1 MVTNTDMFDF
11 QHAGSGRGLS
21 QESARL
27 LIVDADSAARAGLQR
42 LLEDSGY
49 QATQAASVSQADRW
63 LAREEFDVCVIDPHA
78 LSTSDPVGRWLQGNP
93 RMRFV
98 VLSAV
103 PRIPEGAGACLPKPC
118 HPSLLLQTV
127 REQLRLR
134 RRLQRLTALEIELE
148 SQALREPEPLLGSN
162 EPAVQSLISEL
173 RRQAANDQCLLLHG
187 EAGAGKSRIAR
198 YLHSIGPRR
207 EAAFVRVDCRSGR
220 SSLAARLFGEREFR
234 ADSLLGL
241 AEGGTLFIDEIALL
255 PESLQGRLLRLIE
268 HRSYQ
273 RAGDSEMRLSNARI
287 IVGTQFDLGERVADG
302 LFSEPLHRCLLQAS
316 FQIPPLRERL
326 GDLQMLSQHLL
337 GSIAQRMGSPTRRL
351 GPDALELLLAHDWPD
366 NLRELRNA
374 LEFAIMRSSHVV
386 LEAGDL
392 PLQRQALCAGDTV
405 SLEALERSHIEAIVQ
420 RAPSLEAAARLLG
433 IDSSTLYRKRKQFAR
448 VIPESRRP
456 KAVP

>member
-21 QESARL
+21 QESARV
-27 LIVDADSAARAGLQR
+27 LIVDADSAARTSLQR
-42 LLEDSGY
+42 LLEESGH
-49 QATQAASVSQADRW
+49 QAVQAASVTQADRW

-134 RRLQRLTALEIELE
+134 RRLQRLTAFEIEQE
-148 SQALREPEPLLGSN
+148 AQALREPEPLLGSS
-162 EPAVQSLISEL
+162 EPAVQHLLSEL
-173 RRQAANDQCLLLHG
+173 RRQAASDQCLLLCA
-187 EAGAGKSRIAR
+187 EPGAGKSRIAR

-207 EAAFVRVDCRSGR
+207 EAAFVRVDCRTGR

-241 AEGGTLFIDEIALL
+241 AEGGSLFIDEIALL
-255 PESLQGRLLRLIE
+255 PEALQGRLLRLIE

-273 RAGDSEMRLSNARI
+273 RAGEPELRQSNVRI
-287 IVGTQFDLGERVADG
+287 IVGTQFDLAERVAEG
-302 LFSEPLHRCLLQAS
+302 QFSKALYQCLLQAR
-316 FQIPPLRERL
+316 FQIPPLRERF

-337 GSIAQRMGSPTRRL
+337 GTMAQRMGSPTRRL
-351 GPDALELLLAHDWPD
+351 SPDALQLLMTHDWPE

-374 LEFAIMRSSHVV
+374 LEFAIMRSAHMMLDAS
-386 LEAGDL
+386 AL
-392 PLQRQALCAGDTV
+392 PLQRNSLCAGDAV
-405 SLEALERSHIEAIVQ
+405 SIEALERSHIEAIVQ
-420 RAPSLEAAARLLG
+420 RTPSLEAAARLLG

-448 VIPESRRP
+448 LVEEPRRP
-456 KAVP
+456 KAIP